1 MTNDYGNLEL
11 HKVLLSAMKD
21 IDMICRENG
30 LSYYLYAGTLLGAI
44 NYKGFIP
51 WDDDVDIV
59 MFQEDF
65 LKFKKIIEDNY
76 SKWYEMHGFENDK
89 TFYTKMNALRIK
101 GTVMNFEKESHEI
114 FIDIQVLHNIP
125 DKKLARWRQR
135 KEIEFVNLILC
146 TKLGQIIP
154 TSRISK
160 LILGNMAKISRK
172 KLGMWLDKIMT
183 RYDKI
188 ETEYVGIM
196 CNTMTCN
203 PYTGRNGY
211 DNDMTKKVSHAN
223 AQYIPFEDTYLMSIT
238 SPEEDLERRYG
249 PNWNMPYPEEKRVKK
264 HGVKSYSICE
274 EVRERVGL

>member
-11 HKVLLSAMKD
+11 HKVLLSTMKD

-30 LSYYLYAGTLLGAI
+30 LRYYIYAGTLLGAI

-59 MFQEDF
+59 MFPEDF

-76 SKWYEMHGFENDK
+76 SKWYEMHGFDNDK
-89 TFYTKMNALRIK
+89 TFYTKMNGLRIK
-101 GTVMNFEKESHEI
+101 GTLMKFEKESHEV
-114 FIDIQVLHNIP
+114 FIDIQVLHIIP

-135 KEIEFVNLILC
+135 KEIEFINLILC
-146 TKLGQIIP
+146 TKSGQITP
-154 TSRISK
+154 TSRVSK

-172 KLGMWLDKIMT
+172 RLGMWLDKIMT

-196 CNTMTCN
+196 CNTMNFN

-211 DNDMTKKVSHAN
+211 DNDMTKKASHTN
-223 AQYIPFEDTYLMSIT
+223 AQYIPFEDTYLMAIT
-238 SPEEDLERRYG
+238 APEEDLERRYG
-249 PNWNMPYPEEKRVKK
+249 SNWNIPYPEEKRVKK

-274 EVRERVGL
+274 EVRKRVGL

>member
-30 LSYYLYAGTLLGAI
+30 LRYYLYAGTLLGAI

-59 MFQEDF
+59 MFPEDF
-65 LKFKKIIEDNY
+65 LKFKKIVEDNY
-76 SKWYEMHGFENDK
+76 SKWYEMDGFDNDK

-101 GTVMNFEKESHEI
+101 GTVMEFEEESHEI

-135 KEIEFVNLILC
+135 KEIEFINLILC
-146 TKLGQIIP
+146 AKSGHITP

-203 PYTGRNGY
+203 PYTGRKGY
-211 DNDMTKKVSHAN
+211 DTDMTKKASHVN
-223 AQYIPFEDTYLMSIT
+223 AQYIPFEDTLFMAIAA
-238 SPEEDLERRYG
+238 PEEYMEWQYG
-249 PNWNMPYPEEKRVKK
+249 SNWNMPYPEEKRIKK
-264 HGVKSYSICE
+264 HSVKSYSISP
-274 EVRERVGL
+274 EVRQRVGL